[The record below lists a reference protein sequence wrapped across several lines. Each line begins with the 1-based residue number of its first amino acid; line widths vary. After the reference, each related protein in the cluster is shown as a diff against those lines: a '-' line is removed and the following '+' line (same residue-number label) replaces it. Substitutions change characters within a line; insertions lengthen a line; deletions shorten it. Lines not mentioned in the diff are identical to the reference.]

1 MKIFRAKICKEP
13 FNDKKNQ
20 IIGKAAIIEQSNII
34 TKLKLS
40 KAIMANYNT
49 NNRYYL
55 WLLRRNTGQIFKND
69 LK

>member
-20 IIGKAAIIEQSNII
+20 IIGKASNII

-40 KAIMANYNT
+40 KAKMANYNT

-55 WLLRRNTGQIFKND
+55 WLLRRNTGKYS
-69 LK
+69 KTT